1 MEALLKSLHLPSP
14 LQQIEDAFTQ
24 KAGIKLFIKRD
35 DLIHPVISGN
45 KWRKLHYQ
53 LREALCHPSGKVVS
67 VGGAHSN
74 HLHALA
80 FACRELGL
88 MSIGVVR
95 ANDWEAAT
103 PTLRDCEAWG
113 MQLWKPGRD
122 VFDTRH
128 EENFQGVLKNK
139 FGDFYWIDD
148 GGDHPLA
155 EKGCAELVHE
165 IPFDFD
171 HLCCPVGTGTTLRGI
186 AQSSSCGLHGYL
198 CAAGTSVIKA
208 KTPDGC
214 RITDDYCEG
223 GFGKISPR
231 LKNFMEWFQHAHHI
245 ELDRVYTGKMMMGIY
260 EDAGAGVFRS
270 GETLI
275 AIHTGGLQGNR
286 LR

>member
-1 MEALLKSLHLPSP
+1 LHLPSP

-45 KWRKLHYQ
+45 KWRKLHYP
-53 LREALCHPSGKVVS
+53 LGEAVSHPSGKVVS

-80 FACRELGL
+80 FCCQELGL
-88 MSIGVVR
+88 KSVGIVR
-95 ANDWEAAT
+95 ANEWEQTT
-103 PTLRDCEAWG
+103 PSLRDCMTWG
-113 MQLWKPGRD
+113 MQIWKPGRA
-122 VFDTRH
+122 VFDSRH
-128 EENFQGVLKNK
+128 EENFQDVLKNK
-139 FGDFYWIDD
+139 FGDFYWIND
-148 GGDHPLA
+148 GGDHPLG
-155 EKGCAELVHE
+155 EKGCAELVKE
-165 IPFDFD
+165 IPIAFD

-186 AQSSSCGLHGYL
+186 SLATRAQLHGYL

-208 KTPDGC
+208 NAPEGC
-214 RITDDYCEG
+214 RITEDYCEG

-231 LKNFMEWFQHAHHI
+231 LKNFMEWFQQTHHI

-260 EDAGAGVFRS
+260 EDTRAGVFRR

-286 LR
+286 LG